1 MKKSILE
8 NLKPYQISKSVAKKV
23 NGGDPLSDCIATA
36 KRDGNEWL
44 IDTCW
49 EILGDHVA

>member
-1 MKKSILE
+1 MKKSNLE
-8 NLKPYQISKSVAKKV
+8 KLRPFKMSRDVAKKV

-36 KRDGNEWL
+36 ERDGNDWL

-49 EILGDHVA
+49 EVLGDHVA